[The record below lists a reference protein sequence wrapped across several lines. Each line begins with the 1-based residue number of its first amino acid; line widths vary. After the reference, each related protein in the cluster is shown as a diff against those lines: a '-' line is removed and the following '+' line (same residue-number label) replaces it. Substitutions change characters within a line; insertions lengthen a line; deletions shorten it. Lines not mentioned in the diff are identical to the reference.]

1 MHSHDNLTY
10 TARCRFRDNL
20 SMKSFGE
27 RTVSYQPLS
36 HIVGMLFDNNARNK
50 YKIFIINNCVG
61 QMTDL
66 FVPICIGA
74 TVHFLGNSTI
84 QTLTEKLWFIKPT
97 YFFCVPYVWSQLKQF
112 CEEDK
117 NVESLKMCRNAH
129 VLGSS
134 VSNNLIEFF
143 RHRNIILCK
152 EYGTC
157 EINFHIFSKYPRD
170 PIESIGNVN
179 DHKCTSIGNEGE
191 LLAIGRSV
199 FMGYLNNESKNK
211 ECFDDQNVFHVPDRV
226 YIDSNGSLFIFG
238 RLTELIKTS
247 AGISVMPTFIENE
260 IKEELSDFIRNCMV
274 VGD

>member
-20 SMKSFGE
+20 TMKLFSE

-36 HIVGMLFDNNARNK
+36 HI
-50 YKIFIINNCVG
+50 VG

-74 TVHFLGNSTI
+74 TVYFLENSTAKV
-84 QTLTEKLWFIKPT
+84 LTEKLWFIKPT
-97 YFFCVPYVWSQLKQF
+97 YFCCVPYVWAQLKQF
-112 CEEDK
+112 YDEDENAK
-117 NVESLKMCRNAH
+117 GLEMCRNAH
-129 VLGSS
+129 VLGGS

-143 RHRNIILCK
+143 HERNINLCK

-179 DHKCTSIGNEGE
+179 DHQCTSIGNQGE
-191 LLAIGRSV
+191 LLARGRSV
-199 FMGYLNNESKNK
+199 FMGYMNNDSKNR
-211 ECFDDQNVFHVPDRV
+211 ECFDDQDYFHVPDQV
-226 YIDSNGSLFIFG
+226 HIDSNGNLFIFG
-238 RLTELIKTS
+238 RMTELIKTS
-247 AGISVMPTFIENE
+247 AGISGM
-260 IKEELSDFIRNCMV
+260 
-274 VGD
+274 